1 MIISQE
7 KMEELKRLCEQ
18 RTEFKIVGFSGLGF
32 KFETVA
38 RITKDDNV
46 EPAVYDNCIFFE
58 FGNVSK
64 GYAPQRTDLF
74 GAYTTDYDKTRQ
86 SPESTLI
93 IERVELSNGEVVFQ
107 NEDAE
112 KYYETAKKDCVKYTE
127 NLKKD
132 GRLLVQTDPVTE
144 KLSQMIGQ
152 PVIIDGRKG
161 VVSNCLMVSNNGSV
175 CVDLLDGPG
184 RSNTFVKK
192 DSRLTT
198 TDLQGNIEFIEVN
211 GKSKEECKEIDKIF
225 AERQNRILEASNSNI
240 PSGPQ

>member
-7 KMEELKRLCEQ
+7 KMEELETLCEQ
-18 RTEFKIVGFSGLGF
+18 RAEFKVVGFSGLGF
-32 KFETVA
+32 KFETSA
-38 RITKDDNV
+38 RITKDDYSA
-46 EPAVYDNCIFFE
+46 PAVYDNCILFE

-74 GAYTTDYDKTRQ
+74 GVYTTDYDKTKQ

-93 IERVELSNGEVVFQ
+93 IDRIELPNGEVVFQ
-107 NEDAE
+107 NEDSE
-112 KYYETAKKDCVKYTE
+112 KYYETAKKDCVKYTD
-127 NLKKD
+127 NLKKE
-132 GRLLVQTDPVTE
+132 GRLVIQADPVTE
-144 KLSQMIGQ
+144 KLSQMVGQ

-161 VVSNCLMVSNNGSV
+161 ILLNCLMVSNSGCV

-192 DSRLTT
+192 DTRLTT
-198 TDLQGNIEFIEVN
+198 TDLQGNIEFVEVN

-240 PSGPQ
+240 PTGPQ